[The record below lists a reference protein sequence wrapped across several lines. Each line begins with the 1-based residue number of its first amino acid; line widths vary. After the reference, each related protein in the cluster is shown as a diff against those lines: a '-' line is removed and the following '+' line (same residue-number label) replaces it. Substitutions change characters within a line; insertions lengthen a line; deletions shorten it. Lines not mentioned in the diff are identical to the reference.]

1 MLNSSWRIPINLK
14 LVSWFSSLILL
25 ISFFNFTYY
34 PKTYKDQ
41 ALANLNKYFTSIWEM
56 IALTSGISW
65 EVLDLTII
73 GSAVNWVKKD
83 DQLVYIGI
91 FDSDQEP
98 LSTFNPDDIKLDVS
112 EVLKTNEIF
121 ELNEKLFI
129 TIPIIYNKTIYG
141 KVLLGL

>member
-1 MLNSSWRIPINLK
+1 
-14 LVSWFSSLILL
+14 
-25 ISFFNFTYY
+25 
-34 PKTYKDQ
+34 
-41 ALANLNKYFTSIWEM
+41 M
-56 IALTSGISW
+56 IALTSGISL